1 MMRTFFDPDEDE
13 EFEAA
18 KDLLIR
24 RCLAWADD
32 RGLHADSSVLEAA
45 LDARHR
51 STDGRLAFWNAEQVG
66 RLLGEWIPRYVVAP
80 REVLE
85 AAPETLLTLLR
96 YLDATGLRDPR
107 GATPAELEPAVEEAA
122 KEYPAV
128 LDDPLRLGLAKFW
141 AQVALDNG
149 VDLTDQKALNRFQRD
164 IDAGRVA
171 YDAGLLEKIA
181 EARFLDPGLG
191 EERAFPQPPVALPP
205 APELAAAAARSE
217 TVRRLTALADW
228 AGKDGRPLTTA
239 GNLRLAD
246 ARELAELLG
255 TGEQDLKVRSAA
267 ELPKLNFLLEWAKN
281 LRIVRAHKGRLVRV
295 AKAAPLLRDPEH
307 LWSRAFEA
315 FFDLGLETT
324 ASGWSNAS
332 MLVEEF
338 DAAMPDVL
346 NSVYGLPGRVP
357 LARLQESVWLAC
369 QQNFQID
376 DDDAR
381 HDLWRKEVD
390 RDLIAALEALA
401 ELGAVELAHG
411 LADELYSSDLD
422 DDEQVLPPPA
432 RDRLRARLAEP
443 GLLVSLTPLGVR
455 GMREWMVAEG
465 RDAPL
470 VGELAQ
476 AAPGEL
482 LGVLAEHYT
491 PDAAMMELDGW
502 LAAHGGDVEPLLE
515 AIRAC
520 PFRTRAAAMLNALA
534 EARPDDQLLLRR
546 LRGDRALGPIAV
558 TALIEEGALQPD
570 DLTSEEH
577 LLLMAEG
584 LLTLLE
590 LGGPDEVMNQ
600 VTQIA
605 GREAPEIV
613 DAVVRSGHP
622 AEIGMDELRRLVAE
636 PLRARTHRLRF
647 VESSRPGA
655 RGRHGKRRRR

>member
-1 MMRTFFDPDEDE
+1 MRTFFEPGEDE

-24 RCLAWADD
+24 RCLDWADGG
-32 RGLHADSSVLEAA
+32 GLNAHPTVVASA

-66 RLLGEWIPRYVVAP
+66 RFLGEWIPRYVIAP

-107 GATPAELEPAVEEAA
+107 GATPAELEAAVAEAA

-128 LDDPLRLGLAKFW
+128 LDDLLRLGPAKFW
-141 AQVALDNG
+141 AQVALDHG

-171 YDAGLLEKIA
+171 YDADLLEKIV
-181 EARFLDPGLG
+181 EARFLDPGLD
-191 EERAFPQPPVALPP
+191 EERAFPQPPVVLPP
-205 APELAAAAARSE
+205 VPELAAAAARSE

-246 ARELAELLG
+246 ARELAQLLG
-255 TGEQDLKVRSAA
+255 TGEHDLKARSAT
-267 ELPKLNFLLEWAKN
+267 ELPKLNFLLEWAKGI
-281 LRIVRAHKGRLVRV
+281 RIVRVHKSRLVRV
-295 AKAAPLLRDPEH
+295 AKAAPLLRDPEQ
-307 LWSRAFEA
+307 LWSPAFEA
-315 FFDLGLETT
+315 FFDLGLEVGPPESF
-324 ASGWSNAS
+324 ASLLA
-332 MLVEEF
+332 EDF
-338 DAAMPDVL
+338 DEAMPDVL

-357 LARLQESVWLAC
+357 VARLQESVWLAC
-369 QQNFQID
+369 QENYPID
-376 DDDAR
+376 DDDLR
-381 HDLWRKEVD
+381 HDLWRQEVD
-390 RDLIAALEALA
+390 RDLVAALEALA
-401 ELGAVELAHG
+401 ELGAVELDHG
-411 LADELYSSDLD
+411 MADELYSSDLD
-422 DDEQVLPPPA
+422 DEDQVLPPAA

-455 GMREWMVAEG
+455 GIRERMLAEG

-476 AAPGEL
+476 ATPGEL
-482 LGVLAEHYT
+482 LGVLAEHYP
-491 PDAAMMELDGW
+491 PDTAVMELDGW
-502 LAAHGGDVEPLLE
+502 LAAHGGDVEPLLD

-520 PFRTRAAAMLNALA
+520 PFRTRASAMLDALA

-546 LRGDRALGPIAV
+546 LRGDLALGPIAV
-558 TALIEEGALQPD
+558 TALIEEGAIQPD

-605 GREAPEIV
+605 GREAPEII
-613 DAVVRSGHP
+613 DTVVRSGHP
-622 AEIGMDELRRLVAE
+622 AEVGMDELRRLVAE
-636 PLRARTHRLRF
+636 PLRARSHRLRF
-647 VESSRPGA
+647 VEGPRPGA